1 MDWNFKP
8 VPCMNLAAFL
18 AFAAAFFGGA
28 MAFLVGWSERHSFAR
43 RTFVAGMALLTAESV
58 FSGLSLNAATGDEAI
73 FFLNGSLIGMSLL
86 PGAWLLFSLTYGRG
100 NYREFLKKWLPVLV
114 LAFLLPVL
122 LVCWSKGGIITNAS
136 RGEAGRWIFAP
147 SVPGFALNL
156 LFLIGAVLVLMNLER
171 TFRAAVGTIRW
182 RIKFIVLGVAV
193 LFAAR
198 AYTSSQVLLFRGWDT
213 SFQMVN
219 SGALLVAG
227 VLMFRGLLRAG
238 HFDLEVYPSQT
249 VLRNS
254 LTVMLAG
261 IYLFVIGLF
270 AKVVAYFGGDKAFA
284 LEIFVVLAAL
294 VLLGILLLSD
304 RLRLY
309 FTRFVSRHFQ
319 RPFHDYRAVWRSFS
333 EATAA
338 CVTPAEFCQTV
349 IKLVAN
355 EFQVLSATIWLMDE
369 NKERFVF
376 AASTFLSES
385 LAAGLAPAKRDM
397 TGLIGALQ
405 KHAEPVD
412 IDASLETWATALRKC
427 HPEEF
432 RRGGNRVCVP
442 LIVRGELLGLV
453 ILGDRVSGE
462 TFSSQD
468 FDLLKSLGNQM
479 AASLLNLRL
488 SQHLMR
494 ARELEAFQVMSA
506 FFVHDLKNAASSLN
520 LLLQNL
526 PVHFD
531 DPAFRQ
537 DALRGTAKTVAHIN
551 HLIER
556 LGQLRHELKIKTES
570 GDLNAVVSA
579 VLEDLKMDA
588 GATLTRELRPLPK
601 VLLDPEQMRKVVTNL
616 VLNAREAVSR
626 DGRIRVETDR
636 YDGWVVVSVADNG
649 CGMSPDFLKRSLF
662 RAFQTSKKNGLGIG
676 MFHSK
681 MIVEAHQGR
690 IEVES
695 EPGRGTIF
703 RVLLPLPA

>member
-1 MDWNFKP
+1 
-8 VPCMNLAAFL
+8 MNLAAIL
-18 AFAAAFFGGA
+18 AFAAAFFGGV

-43 RTFVAGMALLTAESV
+43 RIFVSGMALLTIESI
-58 FSGLSLNAATGDEAI
+58 FSGLSLNSASAEETV
-73 FFLNGSLIGMSLL
+73 FFLNCSLIGMSLL
-86 PGAWLLFSLTYGRG
+86 PGTWLCFTLAYGRG
-100 NYREFLKKWLPVLV
+100 NYRDFLKKWRLILG
-114 LAFLLPVL
+114 LAFLLPLILIV
-122 LVCWSKGGIITNAS
+122 WSRGSIITVATRAAS
-136 RGEAGRWIFAP
+136 GRWIFAP
-147 SVPGFALNL
+147 SIPGFFLNL
-156 LFLIGAVLVLMNLER
+156 FFLVGAVLVLMNLER

-213 SFQMVN
+213 SVQIIN

-227 VLMFRGLLRAG
+227 GLMLRGLLRVG
-238 HFDLEVYPSQT
+238 HFDLEVYPSQA

-261 IYLFVIGLF
+261 IYLVVIGIF
-270 AKVVAYFGGDKAFA
+270 AKAVSYVGGDKAFS
-284 LEIFVVLAAL
+284 LEIFMVLVAL
-294 VLLGILLLSD
+294 VLLTTLLLSD
-304 RLRLY
+304 RVRLY

-338 CVTPAEFCQTV
+338 CVTPAELCQAV
-349 IKLVAN
+349 VKLVAN
-355 EFQVLSATIWLMDE
+355 EFQILSATIWLMDE

-376 AASTFLSES
+376 GASTFLSES
-385 LAAGLAPAKRDM
+385 LAAGLAPEKADM
-397 TGLIGALQ
+397 AGLLGAFQ
-405 KHAEPVD
+405 KHTEPVD
-412 IDASLETWATALRKC
+412 IDARLDNWAAVLRKC

-432 RRGGNRVCVP
+432 RQGGNRVCVP
-442 LIVRGELLGLV
+442 LIVRGEVLGLV
-453 ILGDRVSGE
+453 ILGDRVAGE
-462 TFSSQD
+462 TFSFQD
-468 FDLLKSLGNQM
+468 FDLLKSLGNQI
-479 AASLLNLRL
+479 AACLLNLRL
-488 SQHLMR
+488 SQHLLR

-556 LGQLRHELKIKTES
+556 LGQLRHELKIKPEAA
-570 GDLNAVVSA
+570 DLNAVVAA
-579 VLEDLKMDA
+579 VIGDLPLAA
-588 GATLTRELRPLPK
+588 GITLARELRPLPK
-601 VLLDPEQMRKVVTNL
+601 LWLDPEQMRKVVTNL
-616 VLNAREAVSR
+616 VLNAREAVAR
-626 DGRIRVETDR
+626 DGQIAVQTNLNG
-636 YDGWVVVSVADNG
+636 GWAVLTVADNG

-695 EPGRGTIF
+695 EPGQGTTF